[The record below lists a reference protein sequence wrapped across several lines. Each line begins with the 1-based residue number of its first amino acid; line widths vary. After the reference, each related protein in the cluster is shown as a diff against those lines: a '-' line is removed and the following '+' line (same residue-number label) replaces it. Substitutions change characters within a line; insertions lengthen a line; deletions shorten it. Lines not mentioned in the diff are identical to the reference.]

1 MAVFLF
7 GPPSRGTPVTALF
20 RVWQHAT
27 GGGHTVRVAMGRRRG
42 SVSNREGT
50 IAVVEP
56 PAPRQQEHL
65 RPLEFFAIVRLAR
78 AAPSRCSLG
87 RMHNGEIFSTAP
99 KRDTGHRQRNR
110 GLLSLQAFRHA
121 RRRACE
127 TTYSIRDLLGWRAHC
142 LCRDGPRNASRAG
155 VSLVDPFGIR
165 AR

>member
-65 RPLEFFAIVRLAR
+65 RLVGIFRDR
-78 AAPSRCSLG
+78 ALSPG
-87 RMHNGEIFSTAP
+87 RTKSMQPWS
-99 KRDTGHRQRNR
+99 
-110 GLLSLQAFRHA
+110 
-121 RRRACE
+121 
-127 TTYSIRDLLGWRAHC
+127 
-142 LCRDGPRNASRAG
+142 NA
-155 VSLVDPFGIR
+155 
-165 AR
+165 